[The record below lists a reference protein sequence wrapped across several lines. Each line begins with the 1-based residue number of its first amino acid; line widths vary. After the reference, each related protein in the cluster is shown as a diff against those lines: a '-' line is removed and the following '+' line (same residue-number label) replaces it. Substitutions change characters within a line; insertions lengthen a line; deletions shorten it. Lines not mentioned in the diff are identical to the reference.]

1 MSTDHDNNVRKLEDT
16 HKRIQSLQSE
26 LHNKRSE
33 LDDIQN
39 SLAEAAAHTEPLS
52 HELTTRA
59 LQTKAN
65 TLKSRCEEAERS
77 ASAQADS
84 LLQRLISVRNL
95 KENVDSTTQWLSE
108 LNHTFLNGHSQEQ
121 SEEDYDRV
129 RADLLSR
136 KDILVKSLSAEPL
149 DNKQLEQLLAKIDL
163 VGKEVES
170 KANSQR
176 SLHADLA
183 MFSREYD
190 TLVAFCQ
197 VSSGLLSSVDVV
209 SGHIGAERL
218 TRLEAVARITALNA
232 QVVEVEKPK
241 CMGLANMLSEVKYKH
256 WPKVLTDLRLKTLE
270 ADVAEVAE
278 RLGQL
283 ESCSLVKLAEL
294 QQVLDMCQRYECMR
308 LGVEAYLQGAET
320 QVLGL
325 EPVAIG
331 KGRVGEQMEELQL
344 LQREHEV
351 RSRDLVGFNEFGAL
365 FLSVV
370 GKLGKVGAESR
381 PTEVSEMVAR
391 DVERLNGAYR
401 WAGERLGER
410 RRELVESLERGR
422 AYWQEVAR
430 AEVKLSEAERRVV
443 GLFGVEGCL
452 ELEKPVRLPVSGE
465 GLRRVA
471 AESKVLMEANNVLA
485 DDELSK
491 LKGKRLVMD
500 LYC

>member
-1 MSTDHDNNVRKLEDT
+1 
-16 HKRIQSLQSE
+16 
-26 LHNKRSE
+26 
-33 LDDIQN
+33 
-39 SLAEAAAHTEPLS
+39 
-52 HELTTRA
+52 
-59 LQTKAN
+59 
-65 TLKSRCEEAERS
+65 
-77 ASAQADS
+77 
-84 LLQRLISVRNL
+84 
-95 KENVDSTTQWLSE
+95 VDSTTQWLSE

-430 AEVKLSEAERRVV
+430 AEVKW
-443 GLFGVEGCL
+443 
-452 ELEKPVRLPVSGE
+452 RLTTFWRMMNSVS
-465 GLRRVA
+465 
-471 AESKVLMEANNVLA
+471 
-485 DDELSK
+485 
-491 LKGKRLVMD
+491 
-500 LYC
+500 